1 MMAEK
6 RAANGMLEERCLF
19 IVHARSPKF
28 TVHEPCRMGTFAA
41 DGK

>member
-6 RAANGMLEERCLF
+6 RAANGMLEERRLF

-28 TVHEPCRMGTFAA
+28 TV
-41 DGK
+41 